1 MEEEEEFLGIPFEG
15 YGKLPEGRSR
25 TKEIV
30 RDLGLPDE
38 VEKLAS
44 ELFRRYRISGRR
56 ARLAAIASV
65 ALASRIYGFAIP
77 IKKIMEEVGLKAS
90 RRALL
95 RSMSMMKT
103 GGVEWDAYLNYALMK
118 VSEELPPLVRER
130 LMINAKREMIKILR
144 KRELILGR
152 NPFHI
157 VALAI
162 YFAAKRSGLR
172 ITLRMIASS
181 LGVSE
186 SSVRRVKRLIKD
198 G

>member
-1 MEEEEEFLGIPFEG
+1 
-15 YGKLPEGRSR
+15 
-25 TKEIV
+25 
-30 RDLGLPDE
+30 
-38 VEKLAS
+38 
-44 ELFRRYRISGRR
+44 
-56 ARLAAIASV
+56 
-65 ALASRIYGFAIP
+65 
-77 IKKIMEEVGLKAS
+77 
-90 RRALL
+90 
-95 RSMSMMKT
+95 MMKT

-162 YFAAKRSGLR
+162 YFAARRSGLR